1 VSPLR
6 AALVAVGDELLAG
19 EKVNGNGALLGE
31 QLAATGIPVRAQ
43 LVVGDDIDDIAA
55 AVRYAAA
62 LAPVVI
68 VCGGL
73 GPTQDDLTREG
84 LALAV
89 GVPLERD
96 PALEQALRERFA
108 ALGRTDVP
116 AMNWRQA
123 DLPRGA
129 TPMANPAGSA
139 PGLLLP
145 FGDRVIYALPGVPRE
160 LTALWHA
167 AVAPDLRRRY
177 PSRPVVLRSTLRT
190 VGLWE
195 SAVAAA
201 LEPEVRRTA
210 GSPQVAFLASG
221 GETRVVV
228 TATGADL
235 AAAQALA
242 APTLAFARQA
252 LGEAVYDG
260 PSLQAEVIA
269 LLIAAGAT
277 VACAESLTAGMVAA
291 RLADVA
297 GASAALRG
305 GVVAYATD
313 LKARLLQ
320 VPAAVLAA
328 HGPVSEPTA
337 RAMAIGVAASCS
349 ATYGLALTGV
359 AGPQHQDGHPPGT
372 VHLAVAG
379 PAGVLTRALTV
390 PGDRAAVRGLATT
403 AALALLRTALRRAGA
418 TAT

>member
-1 VSPLR
+1 
-6 AALVAVGDELLAG
+6 
-19 EKVNGNGALLGE
+19 
-31 QLAATGIPVRAQ
+31 
-43 LVVGDDIDDIAA
+43 
-55 AVRYAAA
+55 
-62 LAPVVI
+62 
-68 VCGGL
+68 
-73 GPTQDDLTREG
+73 
-84 LALAV
+84 
-89 GVPLERD
+89 
-96 PALEQALRERFA
+96 
-108 ALGRTDVP
+108 
-116 AMNWRQA
+116 
-123 DLPRGA
+123 
-129 TPMANPAGSA
+129 MANPAGSA

-291 RLADVA
+291 RLTDVA

-403 AALALLRTALRRAGA
+403 AALALLRTVLRRAGA